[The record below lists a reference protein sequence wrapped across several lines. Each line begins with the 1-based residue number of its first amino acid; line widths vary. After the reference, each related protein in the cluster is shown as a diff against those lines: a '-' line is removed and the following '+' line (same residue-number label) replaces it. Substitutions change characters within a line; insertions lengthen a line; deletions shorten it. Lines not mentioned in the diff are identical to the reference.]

1 MWGDQEAKQLALLIR
16 ALNYSMGKQQY
27 TVVFLSSLLGI
38 SAVVLSLN
46 ATSALKTG
54 VCAIINTKAEGNA
67 AVFKE

>member
-27 TVVFLSSLLGI
+27 TVVFLSSLLGM
-38 SAVVLSLN
+38 SAVVSSLN

-54 VCAIINTKAEGNA
+54 VCAINNTKAEGNA
-67 AVFKE
+67 AAFKE